1 MVKTKL
7 VGRRELFLRAG
18 VGLAATVLAAGV
30 LRFGSS
36 AASAADNPPTVSDV
50 KGTYA
55 VDLMRLKGVFGVGV
69 GQKGKEEA
77 LVIFVRDAAAKTYI
91 GKLIRDT
98 IEGHPVVILVA
109 QQPGSLR
116 SSGSPSDAD
125 SSAGSQRKTRRTPA
139 VSENSLAG
147 NGHRDPR
154 AADEGGAKEQR

>member
-7 VGRRELFLRAG
+7 VGRREFFLRAK

-30 LRFGSS
+30 LRVGSS

-77 LVIFVRDAAAKTYI
+77 LVIFVRDAASKTYLE
-91 GKLIRDT
+91 KLIRDT
-98 IEGHPVVILVA
+98 IEGHPVVIKVA
-109 QQPGSLR
+109 EQPGALR
-116 SSGSPSDAD
+116 SNGSPSDAD
-125 SSAGSQRKTRRTPA
+125 SSA
-139 VSENSLAG
+139 VSEDSSAG
-147 NGHRDPR
+147 KP
-154 AADEGGAKEQR
+154 AS